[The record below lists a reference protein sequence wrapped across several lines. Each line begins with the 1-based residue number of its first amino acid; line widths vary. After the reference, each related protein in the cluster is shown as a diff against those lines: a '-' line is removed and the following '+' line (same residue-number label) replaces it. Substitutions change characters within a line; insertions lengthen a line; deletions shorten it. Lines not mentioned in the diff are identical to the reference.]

1 MVLLSEKCGCV
12 VNKEPWP
19 PTKKEL
25 KESKSCRGEQIW
37 EDVFSHGRLQT
48 ARSGRGKPDKA
59 MHTRP
64 NTWHS
69 LKVNTTSE
77 SKQRPPGAGP
87 EPSSTAWPAG
97 TALSSAWVC

>member
-1 MVLLSEKCGCV
+1 MVLLGEGHGCV
-12 VNKEPWP
+12 ASKEPWP
-19 PTKKEL
+19 PAKKEL
-25 KESKSCRGEQIW
+25 KQRKSSKGEQIW
-37 EDVFSHGRLQT
+37 EAVFSHERLQT

-77 SKQRPPGAGP
+77 SKQRPPGAGSEPQHHSMASGSCP
-87 EPSSTAWPAG
+87 E
-97 TALSSAWVC
+97 